1 MAVQQ
6 EIESHEQELRALL
19 TRVLPMGQVMVQLD
33 AQQAHV
39 TALAEAV
46 DLLRNR
52 EIPLVLIS
60 TSQIDAAIKKTNRAL
75 DSLSEQADEHHEA
88 VSALLREHAGGSQL
102 RASRIAE
109 TLAAL
114 GPELRESQS
123 AVSAALSRLSD
134 QLKDQQRELSSL
146 VQPLVGDIAA
156 SRKDALGSITALA
169 DRVQVLSDEQK
180 SASDRASLGSISLRR
195 LIVASVVMSSVSLAG
210 VLGLLAG
217 IFL

>member
-6 EIESHEQELRALL
+6 EIESHEQELRTLL

-39 TALAEAV
+39 AALAEAV

-75 DSLSEQADEHHEA
+75 DSLSEQTDEHHEA
-88 VSALLREHAGGSQL
+88 VSALLREHAGDSQL

-134 QLKDQQRELSSL
+134 QLKDQQAELSSL

>member
-6 EIESHEQELRALL
+6 EIESHEQELRTLL

-75 DSLSEQADEHHEA
+75 DSLSEQTDEHEA